1 MLPYLV
7 TLDAAQL
14 QAEGIEGFAWGYA
27 DRVRFHELDALAHV
41 NNNAFLRWF
50 ETARVLY
57 MQDYGVSGFSRG
69 PDDPQLVVRRQV
81 ADYLSPMFHD
91 ESYIVTARTRLVKPS
106 SFVMEY
112 AVHSGGTLRATGEAV
127 MVSLEQDGRTRRP
140 HKPEAVGAMVERD
153 EAKLQE

>member
-1 MLPYLV
+1 MPPFLV

-14 QAEGIEGFAWGYA
+14 RAEGIDGFAWGYA

-57 MQDYGVSGFSRG
+57 MLDYGVSGFSRG

-81 ADYLSPMFHD
+81 ADYLAPMFHD
-91 ESYIVTARTRLVKPS
+91 ESYIVTARTRLVKAS

-112 AVHSGGTLRATGEAV
+112 AVHSGGSLRATGEAV
-127 MVSLEQDGRTRRP
+127 MVSLEPDGLTRRP
-140 HKPEAVGAMVERD
+140 HKPDAIKAMKERD
-153 EAKLQE
+153 GAEVQD